1 MKKFSYAVILLL
13 VATGVVCAQDA
24 GQPLIKSE
32 VLKAHIMF
40 ERQVWRRMDLKE
52 KQNRPFFSRNG
63 EVPRLLIQAV
73 REGLIKSYMSDSCVN
88 LMPDDV
94 FEENVSIEKQ
104 NFDQFGG
111 GGGGFDS
118 FGGGGGFGGG
128 FGDTQTTT
136 EPAPE
141 QDTKEYDPIPPEM
154 FSILYLKEDVVFDR
168 NRSRMIWYIRS
179 LSVAIPQSAGPTWNP
194 AGFEKKVAHFKYQDV
209 VDLFR
214 GPYAEQ
220 AIWFNNQN
228 QAQHRN
234 IGDALEL
241 RLFRAPITKISNADD
256 LDIRQLTSDPFEAIL
271 MQQEYEND
279 LMEYESELWEY

>member
-1 MKKFSYAVILLL
+1 MKKLSYAILFLLL
-13 VATGVVCAQDA
+13 ASGVIKAQDA

-40 ERQVWRRMDLKE
+40 EKQVWRRMDLNE
-52 KQNRPFFSRNG
+52 KINKPLFSLNG
-63 EVPRLLIQAV
+63 EIPRLLIDAV

-94 FEENVSIEKQ
+94 FEENISIETQ
-104 NFDQFGG
+104 TFDQFGG

-118 FGGGGGFGGG
+118 FGGGGGGFGGG
-128 FGDTQTTT
+128 FGDTQSAT

-141 QDTKEYDPIPPEM
+141 QETKNVTPIPARE
-154 FSILYLKEDVVFDR
+154 FSILYLKEDVIFDR

-179 LSVAIPQSAGPTWNP
+179 LSVALPATNAQWNP
-194 AGFEKKVAHFKYQDV
+194 QMFERKVAHFRYEDV

-214 GPYAEQ
+214 GPYAEK

-241 RLFRAPITKISNADD
+241 RLFRAPIVKVSNAED
-256 LDIRQLTSDPFEAIL
+256 LDIRQLTADPFEAIL
-271 MQQEYEND
+271 MQQRYEND